1 MTDLLFLA
9 DFSVIRPEPGLF
21 VWTVLIFSV
30 FWWLM
35 SKFAF
40 KPIQAALKERD
51 NDIQNSLDEAKR
63 AREEMAN
70 LKSENEALLA
80 QASEE
85 RAKILKEAKAAKDTI
100 IAEAKERA
108 KADAQKIVMNA
119 KNEIENLR
127 MAAVTDLKNQVGNI
141 SIEIAEKILRK
152 ELGGSAEQEGF
163 VKSLVDEI
171 KLN

>member
-35 SKFAF
+35 AKYAF
-40 KPIQAALKERD
+40 KPIQQALKARED
-51 NDIQNSLDEAKR
+51 DIQNSLDEAKR

-70 LKSENEALLA
+70 LNAENEKLLA

-85 RAKILKEAKAAKDTI
+85 RAKILKEAKEAKQAI
-100 IAEAKERA
+100 IAEAKEKA
-108 KADAQKIVMNA
+108 KEEAKKIVANA
-119 KNEIENLR
+119 KNDIENLR

-141 SIEIAEKILRK
+141 SIEIAEKILREQLKGDAAK
-152 ELGGSAEQEGF
+152 EGY